1 MRILDRKL
9 GCVLLEPRIIQDQ
22 RGWFQIPFS
31 VQDVRSLGLNFNSVY
46 QLNHSLT
53 ITKGIVRGPN
63 YQKRPYN
70 QAKVVRVIK
79 GGSIFCGNR
88 Y

>member
-1 MRILDRKL
+1 MRILDSKL
-9 GCVLLEPRIIQDQ
+9 GCVLLEPLIIQDQ

-31 VQDVRSLGLNFNSVY
+31 IQELRSLGLRFNSVY

-53 ITKGIVRGPN
+53 ISKGIVRGPN
-63 YQKRPYN
+63 YQRRPNN

-79 GGSIFCGNR
+79 G
-88 Y
+88 